1 MARCQ
6 THSSSKEY
14 ALAYCLVLNTV
25 LSCNCLV
32 LCATAINQR
41 PKSFWILLVFWS
53 GPGNVAVTPATNV
66 PEGTRCFSLLDP
78 LGRCHNTFNGLT
90 QTMWLM
96 WSICLKPNM
105 YQKLDEILDRRLFS
119 LPHFYAVHWVYV
131 LLHYI
136 CSRPPGNHLSISK
149 YLWVL
154 CNAVHQDSPTD
165 IWTAQFSDTGHPE
178 KGFLWL
184 PFPTLTY
191 RSMTR
196 SRFCQTI
203 SPEPSRAALGGNS
216 VGTNEIL
223 GRPWW
228 PLRVALQTKH
238 GAISESY
245 LSHIWVISESYLS
258 HIWVISADEALSSM
272 TLGNPWT
279 PYILVC
285 RVGKLN
291 AEPDSLPTTARFPKW
306 RTIWF

>member
-1 MARCQ
+1 M
-6 THSSSKEY
+6 
-14 ALAYCLVLNTV
+14 
-25 LSCNCLV
+25 
-32 LCATAINQR
+32 
-41 PKSFWILLVFWS
+41 
-53 GPGNVAVTPATNV
+53 
-66 PEGTRCFSLLDP
+66 
-78 LGRCHNTFNGLT
+78 
-90 QTMWLM
+90 
-96 WSICLKPNM
+96 
-105 YQKLDEILDRRLFS
+105 
-119 LPHFYAVHWVYV
+119 
-131 LLHYI
+131 
-136 CSRPPGNHLSISK
+136 
-149 YLWVL
+149 L

-245 LSHIWVISESYLS
+245 LSHIWVIS
-258 HIWVISADEALSSM
+258 ADEALSSM

-291 AEPDSLPTTARFPKW
+291 AEPDSLPTTARFLKW